1 MQFDKDYQQARN
13 DDDLWKLI
21 LGIIGTLILTI
32 GLPLAFIL
40 A

>member
-13 DDDLWKLI
+13 DSDTWVLSLS
-21 LGIIGTLILTI
+21 IIGILVLVI